1 MLRDINIEVLDNDIG
16 FGEEEI
22 VFGEEDIQNHHDA
35 QNVVAEKEDEDK
47 KNQDAED
54 EEEYAAEDEQLFQT
68 HAPNKRAEKRSRLII
83 WQEKS

>member
-1 MLRDINIEVLDNDIG
+1 MGSERKKLCLMKTIFRIII
-16 FGEEEI
+16 
-22 VFGEEDIQNHHDA
+22 A

-54 EEEYAAEDEQLFQT
+54 EKLFQT

-83 WQEKS
+83 WQEQS

>member
-1 MLRDINIEVLDNDIG
+1 MGSERKKLCLMKTIFRIII
-16 FGEEEI
+16 
-22 VFGEEDIQNHHDA
+22 A
-35 QNVVAEKEDEDK
+35 QNIVAEKEDEDK

-54 EEEYAAEDEQLFQT
+54 EEENVAEDEKLFQT